1 MTVTSWTSD
10 ELDRIGAADELHIA
24 PVGADGKPLRPVPIW
39 VVRVGD
45 DLYVRSWRGDDG
57 AWYRAARARRE
68 GRISAGG
75 VDKEVTFVDAPAEIA
90 GAVDD
95 AYREKYAR
103 YPSYVPP
110 MVSDQARATTLELVP
125 HDRANTP

>member
-1 MTVTSWTSD
+1 
-10 ELDRIGAADELHIA
+10 
-24 PVGADGKPLRPVPIW
+24 VPIW
-39 VVRVGD
+39 VVGVGD

-57 AWYRAARARRE
+57 AWYRAAKARRE

-75 VDKEVTFVDAPAEIA
+75 VDKEVTFVDARAGIA
-90 GAVDD
+90 GAVDA
-95 AYREKYAR
+95 AYREKYAG

-110 MVSDQARATTLELVP
+110 MLSDQARATTLELVP